1 MTPTPARDRRRNA
14 QLDRDPTRST
24 MLRKEY
30 ATAHS
35 RRWRWLKGAIRD
47 GVQAHDA
54 LGIGQDPPPR
64 PVVLQEDPDVQE
76 TLRRL
81 REQIRDAQVDGDH
94 DRVRE
99 LAREFIG
106 TDGRF
111 NFPSDASRMQAFS
124 SWLEEAEQGGIIEV
138 TRGADGTPLERGGWQ
153 ETYVNRSYRKGIR
166 QADQRLAQEGVDVPD
181 DPNLG
186 RIVQV
191 PIHRRKLELLFTRN
205 FTELEGITEAS
216 AQQMRRELAE
226 GLAQGENPR
235 KVATRLND
243 RVDNVGVH
251 RSRLLARTEI
261 IRAHAESTLTRY
273 EQFGIEGVAGKAE
286 LATAGD
292 SRVCAIC
299 AGLEGQVFSV
309 EEARGVIPLHPQCRC
324 TWIPVVDTE
333 RLNARENRDGARTF
347 LRRLEKARQELWPT
361 WSRPPQIGKA
371 A

>member
-1 MTPTPARDRRRNA
+1 MTPLRARGRRRNA

-30 ATAHS
+30 AGAHS

-47 GVQAHDA
+47 GVETHDA

-64 PVVLQEDPDVQE
+64 PVVLQEDPDVQGV
-76 TLRRL
+76 LRRL

-138 TRGADGTPLERGGWQ
+138 TRGPDGEPVTRAGWQ
-153 ETYVNRSYRKGIR
+153 EAYVRRSYRKGVR
-166 QADQRLAQEGVDVPD
+166 QADQKMRREGMDVPED
-181 DPNLG
+181 ANLQ
-186 RIVQV
+186 RVLQL
-191 PIHRRKLELLFTRN
+191 PIHQRKLELLFTRN

-216 AQQMRRELAE
+216 AQQMRRQLAE

-251 RSRLLARTEI
+251 RSRVLARTEI
-261 IRAHAESTLTRY
+261 IRAHSEATLTRF

-286 LATAGD
+286 FATAGD
-292 SRVCAIC
+292 RRVCPVC

-309 EEARGVIPLHPQCRC
+309 EEARGVIPVHAMCRC
-324 TWIPVVDTE
+324 TWLPLVDTS
-333 RLNARENRDGARTF
+333 RLNRRENRDGVREF
-347 LRRLEKARQELWPT
+347 LQRLQRRRGTLWPT
-361 WSRPPQIGKA
+361 WSRPPQLGKA